1 MPNLNVVVLGQPGF
15 SSSLAKKSSVSD
27 MAFYDLKKGQA
38 QITIVEPVRYPER
51 LAPLFYAC
59 SLADMAVIVVEKVDH
74 LFGEAIVMLDTLG
87 VSKGAILL
95 KGFIQKEQVA
105 PLLQGTLAEGYDFI
119 EDDPV
124 ALRESLL
131 DAAASIECKEEKHGS
146 VPVDHHFNVK
156 GVGTVVLG
164 KVSDGTIRKHDKL
177 TAHPLGVIVNLRSI
191 QKHDDDFDTASAGDR
206 VGLALR
212 GIDSDRLDRGH
223 VLSND
228 PRMTAVEEFDA
239 VAEISRFWRTPLRE
253 GMVIHIG
260 HWMQMVPCRVVS
272 VSGEAASPELS
283 LKADDS
289 IIHLPG
295 DKATIM
301 YLEGGKLRVAGS
313 LTLPR

>member
-1 MPNLNVVVLGQPGF
+1 MPNLNVAVLGQPGF
-15 SSSLAKKSSVSD
+15 SSSLAKKGSVSD
-27 MAFYDLKKGQA
+27 MAFYDLKKGKA
-38 QITIVEPVRYPER
+38 QVTIAEPVRYPEK

-74 LFGEAIVMLDTLG
+74 HFGEAIVMLDTLG

-95 KGFIQKEQVA
+95 KGYIQEDQVS
-105 PLLQGTLAEGYDFI
+105 PLLQGTVAEGYDFI
-119 EDDPV
+119 EDDPI

-131 DAAASIECKEEKHGS
+131 EASLTIEEKEEPHGS

-164 KVSDGTIRKHDKL
+164 KVSDGTIRKHAKL
-177 TAHPLGVIVNLRSI
+177 TAHPLDLTVNVRSI
-191 QKHDDDFDTASAGDR
+191 QKHDDDFNTASVGDR

-212 GIDSDRLDRGH
+212 GVDSDRLDRGY
-223 VLSND
+223 VLSDD
-228 PRMTAVEEFDA
+228 PRITSVEEFEA
-239 VAEISRFWRTPLRE
+239 VAEVSRFWRAPLRE
-253 GMVIHIG
+253 GMVIHLG
-260 HWMQMVPCRVVS
+260 HWMQMVPCRITS
-272 VSGEAASPELS
+272 VSGEGSPKLS

-301 YLEGGKLRVAGS
+301 HLEGGKLRVAGS
-313 LTLPR
+313 LTLPG

>member
-1 MPNLNVVVLGQPGF
+1 MPNLNVAVLGQPGF
-15 SSSLAKKSSVSD
+15 SSALAKKGSVSD
-27 MAFYDLKKGQA
+27 LTFYDLKKGEA
-38 QITIVEPVRYPER
+38 QVTIAEPVRYPER

-59 SLADMAVIVVEKVDH
+59 SLADMAILVVEKVDH
-74 LFGEAIVMLDTLG
+74 LFGEAVVMLDTLG
-87 VSKGAILL
+87 VTKGAILL

-105 PLLQGTLAEGYDFI
+105 PLLQGTVAEQYDFI
-119 EDDPV
+119 DDDAV

-131 DAAASIECKEEKHGS
+131 DHASTLEQKDEPHGS

-177 TAHPLGVIVNLRSI
+177 TAHPLGVVVNVRSI
-191 QKHDDDFDTASAGDR
+191 QKHDDDFDTAFRGDR

-212 GIDSDRLDRGH
+212 GVDSDRLDRGH

-228 PRMTAVEEFDA
+228 PRMTSSEEFEA
-239 VAEISRFWRTPLRE
+239 VAETSRFWRAPLRE
-253 GMVIHIG
+253 GMVVHLG
-260 HWMQMVPCRVVS
+260 HWMQMVPCRVIS
-272 VSGEAASPELS
+272 VAEDTPSPRLT
-283 LKADDS
+283 LKADDR

-301 YLEGGKLRVAGS
+301 HLEGGKLRVVGS
-313 LTLPR
+313 LTLPA